1 MIADPVAAAERALER
16 LGKVD
21 GFWIHVDAD
30 VLDAATMPAVDS
42 PEPGGLSFDDL
53 TALLAALVAAPS
65 AVGMEVT
72 ILDPDLD
79 PDGHLAASFAAVIEA
94 ALR

>member
-1 MIADPVAAAERALER
+1 
-16 LGKVD
+16 
-21 GFWIHVDAD
+21 
-30 VLDAATMPAVDS
+30 
-42 PEPGGLSFDDL
+42 
-53 TALLAALVAAPS
+53 
-65 AVGMEVT
+65 MEVT

>member
-1 MIADPVAAAERALER
+1 MCSTPRPCRRWTPL
-16 LGKVD
+16 
-21 GFWIHVDAD
+21 
-30 VLDAATMPAVDS
+30 
-42 PEPGGLSFDDL
+42 EPGGLSFDDL